1 MTDEDVWPRDMRS
14 IQQGMQVGSDAD
26 AILRSRR
33 GFAKSATR
41 AVVNA
46 HPGIACNGGR
56 HPPPLGGRLARAR
69 FQHHRWG
76 ARTRAVEKK
85 TGSSPLRQLTRHST
99 APAIAP
105 RGGPLGGAAKFG

>member
-14 IQQGMQVGSDAD
+14 IQQGVQVGGGAD
-26 AILRSRR
+26 AILRTRR

-56 HPPPLGGRLARAR
+56 GTPPAGGRLAGAW
-69 FQHHRWG
+69 FQHHRWA
-76 ARTRAVEKK
+76 ARTRAAQIKSV
-85 TGSSPLRQLTRHST
+85 TRPVDQLIKRVR
-99 APAIAP
+99 A
-105 RGGPLGGAAKFG
+105 R